1 MHLEYCMYII
11 LSNLFIPILGG
22 SELDWNRLNNCLYL
36 RISEFSGHFFD
47 QVPSLVLL
55 VLDKYPRVLTTNP
68 LLSCSERKEW
78 DVCLCTW
85 RSEPDLIGVRRPG
98 DLESRDWWMLN
109 CILSGNVGTISC
121 LAPKYSHNKSNSSL
135 TNNFYF
141 SRQWSRR
148 WTSSALSLTSPTPLS
163 R

>member
-55 VLDKYPRVLTTNP
+55 VLDKYPSFSPQTHFCPVQRERNEMFVYALDVLNP
-68 LLSCSERKEW
+68 
-78 DVCLCTW
+78 T
-85 RSEPDLIGVRRPG
+85 
-98 DLESRDWWMLN
+98 
-109 CILSGNVGTISC
+109 
-121 LAPKYSHNKSNSSL
+121 
-135 TNNFYF
+135 
-141 SRQWSRR
+141 
-148 WTSSALSLTSPTPLS
+148 
-163 R
+163 